1 MGGLPFGG
9 DDWTMEENLAKIAE
23 GGFDGVEFLMEDK
36 AHRDLMVPLCDKYN
50 LKRSNVVFPWT
61 AAKFADD
68 IAAAKDGG
76 ASQINLQPIPITRT
90 VDEPIPYLV
99 RCYGHGCRRRLQAVL
114 RDPS

>member
-1 MGGLPFGG
+1 MGDLPFGG
-9 DDWTMEENLAKIAE
+9 DDWAMEKNLAKIAE
-23 GGFDGVEFLMEDK
+23 GDFDGVEFLMEDK
-36 AHRDLMVPLCDKYN
+36 AHRDLMVQ
-50 LKRSNVVFPWT
+50 WT

-76 ASQINLQPIPITRT
+76 ASHINLQPIPITRT
-90 VDEPIPYLV
+90 VDEPISYLV

>member
-9 DDWTMEENLAKIAE
+9 DDWAMEKNLAKIAE
-23 GGFDGVEFLMEDK
+23 GDFDGVEFLMEDK

-61 AAKFADD
+61 AAKLADD

-76 ASQINLQPIPITRT
+76 ASHINLQPIPITRT
-90 VDEPIPYLV
+90 AE
-99 RCYGHGCRRRLQAVL
+99 G
-114 RDPS
+114 